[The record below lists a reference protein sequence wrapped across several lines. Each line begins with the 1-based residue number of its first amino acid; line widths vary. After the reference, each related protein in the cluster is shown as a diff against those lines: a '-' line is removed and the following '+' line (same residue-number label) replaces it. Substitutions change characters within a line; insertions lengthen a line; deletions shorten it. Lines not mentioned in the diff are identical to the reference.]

1 MFYHF
6 QGTSYTHSQLTLRL
20 ALREQLHSYPFSSL
34 QKKENVH
41 RRVVWTVPVTQKYFI
56 HMFIQMCILSYSSY
70 NSTVKQALLVY
81 LGFYEL
87 SDPAGKPRPKALCS
101 GLLALKFQCSSSS
114 PAAPSPPRAL
124 FVLALVIISSPSTT
138 KLCLQKPLS
147 GFVPSHGHR
156 ASAWEPRSASTAGS
170 PTW

>member
-56 HMFIQMCILSYSSY
+56 HMFIQMCILSYNSY

-81 LGFYEL
+81 VGFYTL
-87 SDPAGKPRPKALCS
+87 SDPAGKPGSKALCF
-101 GLLALKFQCSSSS
+101 GLLDLKFQRSSFSPRPTFPTEGLVCSG
-114 PAAPSPPRAL
+114 PCDY
-124 FVLALVIISSPSTT
+124 F
-138 KLCLQKPLS
+138 LS
-147 GFVPSHGHR
+147 KHH
-156 ASAWEPRSASTAGS
+156 
-170 PTW
+170 